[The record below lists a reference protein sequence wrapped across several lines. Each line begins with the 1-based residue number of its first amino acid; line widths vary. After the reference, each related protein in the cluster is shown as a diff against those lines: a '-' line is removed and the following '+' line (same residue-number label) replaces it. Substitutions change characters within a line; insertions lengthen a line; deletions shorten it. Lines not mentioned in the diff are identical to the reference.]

1 MDSLLW
7 EEREGERLRTIF
19 ILQSLLNAWCV
30 RLSELVSYK
39 NKAYV
44 LIEVE
49 PGRET
54 ETIREIEKME
64 RVEAVDFVHG
74 EYDVVTVLKGNFKEV
89 NEAVLAIRKLPH
101 VKKTVTLN
109 AFELPLI

>member
-1 MDSLLW
+1 
-7 EEREGERLRTIF
+7 
-19 ILQSLLNAWCV
+19 
-30 RLSELVSYK
+30 
-39 NKAYV
+39 
-44 LIEVE
+44 
-49 PGRET
+49 
-54 ETIREIEKME
+54 ME

-74 EYDVVTVLKGNFKEV
+74 EYDVVTVLRGNFKEV